1 MDDNVSQNT
10 TQRRIDISDI
20 NEDMNN
26 ISLLN
31 RVYKRYVKDP
41 KEIEE
46 GIGEVDLEIMLVN
59 SLKINAGKVQEIID
73 SFLVNKT
80 YISIFCLT

>member
-73 SFLVNKT
+73 SFLINKT